1 MEHPVLEALQGLP
14 RAIWQTAPL
23 LRQGKSMT
31 HLEAELCPNP
41 NQEEEEE
48 GRASDVGGSAGS
60 STPMQRPTAAAAL
73 AAEARPTADTGAD
86 SSTA

>member
-1 MEHPVLEALQGLP
+1 
-14 RAIWQTAPL
+14 
-23 LRQGKSMT
+23 MT

-48 GRASDVGGSAGS
+48 GRASDVGGSACS
-60 STPMQRPTAAAAL
+60 STPMQRPTAAVAV

>member
-1 MEHPVLEALQGLP
+1 
-14 RAIWQTAPL
+14 
-23 LRQGKSMT
+23 MT

-41 NQEEEEE
+41 NQEEEE

-86 SSTA
+86 SSLA